1 MAAAAVAEQ
10 SRDTRE
16 EALPPR
22 PVTYFGTGAKAQATI
37 QDGHYLLGEDD
48 AVLAQPVVYNN
59 PLEPDVSVRFIHG
72 QYPLPKFT
80 AGTITVWTKRQE
92 EIVRRML
99 KGNADRWRGE
109 DMAEERC
116 CKHRQM
122 HNFCTRN
129 RAAWDD
135 HVDRFSSDT

>member
-1 MAAAAVAEQ
+1 M
-10 SRDTRE
+10 
-16 EALPPR
+16 L
-22 PVTYFGTGAKAQATI
+22 
-37 QDGHYLLGEDD
+37 D
-48 AVLAQPVVYNN
+48 APVVYNN
-59 PLEPDVSVRFIHG
+59 PTEPDVSVRFIPG
-72 QYPLPKFT
+72 QYPLPKVT

-109 DMAEERC
+109 DMPEERC

-129 RAAWDD
+129 RNAWDD
-135 HVDRFSSDT
+135 HQDLYSSQM